1 MVKLHT
7 GMKQIRR
14 DLSSGFT
21 LIELLVVI
29 AIIAIIASISL
40 LVANRVTEGGRVSQ
54 TSNILKTLDQVL
66 TQSAADNESGKTP
79 YKYTDETAQKNE
91 YPIVDGRLNSA
102 GVNETDAAEPT
113 LQLFL
118 LATGESASLLSMLN
132 GIEGTFRNSSG
143 GRGRLVESAPVFS
156 PAFSTNVQRK
166 DNTDAQVPL
175 VRDPWGNAIRF
186 VHPRFAGGH
195 GNFYRQNAGT
205 WSSATRS
212 ALQVTNVM
220 RNNAATTVEYRRSYR
235 PFDPST
241 APGSPVGD
249 ADEGLTAGTRPYFY
263 SPGSDNDP
271 GTRDDNVYTDR
282 PSFPSETKSAQ

>member
-7 GMKQIRR
+7 GTKQIRR
-14 DLSSGFT
+14 GLSSGFT

-29 AIIAIIASISL
+29 AIIAIIASLSL
-40 LVANRVTEGGRVSQ
+40 LVANRVTEGGRTSQ
-54 TSNILKTLDQVL
+54 TTNILRTLDQVQ
-66 TQSAADNESGKTP
+66 TQSAADNESGKSP

-91 YPIVDGRLNSA
+91 YPIVDGRLDTA
-102 GVNETDAAEPT
+102 GADESNAAEPT

-118 LATGESASLLSMLN
+118 LATGESASLLSMIN
-132 GIEGTFRNSSG
+132 GIEGSYRSSTG
-143 GRGRLVESAPVFS
+143 GRGRLVELAPVRS
-156 PAFSTNVQRK
+156 SAFSINVQRR
-166 DNTDAQVPL
+166 DGTDAQVPL
-175 VRDPWGNAIRF
+175 VRDPWGNPIRF

-195 GNFYRQNAGT
+195 GDFYRQNAGA

-212 ALQVTNVM
+212 KLNIQVK
-220 RNNAATTVEYRRSYR
+220 RGGPATDIVFRRSYR

-241 APGSPVGD
+241 AAGSPIGD
-249 ADEGLTAGTRPYFY
+249 ADEGLAAGSRGYFY

-271 GTRDDNVYTDR
+271 GTRDDNVYMDR